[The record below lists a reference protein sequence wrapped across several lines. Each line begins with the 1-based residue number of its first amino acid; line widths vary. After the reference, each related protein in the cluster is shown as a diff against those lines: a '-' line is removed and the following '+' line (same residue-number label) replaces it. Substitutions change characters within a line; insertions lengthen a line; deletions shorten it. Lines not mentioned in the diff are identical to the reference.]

1 MTSPD
6 DKGEVQKD
14 IFGDIA
20 FALLI
25 ALIVCLLP
33 LGFILDKIPR
43 RGLNHWSKEPGFH

>member
-1 MTSPD
+1 MTD
-6 DKGEVQKD
+6 LKDKSEIQKD
-14 IFGDIA
+14 IFGDMA
-20 FALLI
+20 FAALI